1 MPMGSVKAFEEE
13 GSAVKRGKKRLVDGE
28 VKLSIRGAEDG

>member
-1 MPMGSVKAFEEE
+1 MLVRSVKAFEEE
-13 GSAVKRGKKRLVDGE
+13 SRAVKRGENMLVDGK

>member
-1 MPMGSVKAFEEE
+1 MLVRSTKAFEEE
-13 GSAVKRGKKRLVDGE
+13 SSAVKKEEKTLVDGK